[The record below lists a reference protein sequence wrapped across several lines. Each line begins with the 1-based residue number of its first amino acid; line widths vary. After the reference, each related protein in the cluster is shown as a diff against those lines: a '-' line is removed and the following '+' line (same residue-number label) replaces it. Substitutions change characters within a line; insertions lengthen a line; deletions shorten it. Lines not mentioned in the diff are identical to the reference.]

1 MRHLIHVFPAFASGG
16 PEVRTAGIIN
26 RTAAEFRHTVL
37 SLNQDV
43 SGRCKLEGGPNVCCQ
58 GVEDRSILG
67 LSRLLRSLA
76 PDLVL
81 TYGWGGTDAIAAAR
95 LGGISRVVH
104 TEDGFLDDEVL
115 RQKPARQFARRVL
128 FKGARCLVVPS
139 KTLED
144 VAHRAWKVADKRI
157 RYIPNGIDTDRFR
170 PVELAQRHEI
180 RNRLKL
186 PVDVLIVGT
195 VGGLR
200 PEKNQLRLVR
210 AFVELAAKSAEVH
223 LLIVGDGPLRGP
235 MQRLLDERGL
245 SERATFVGSVSEPEQ
260 YYQAMDVF
268 ALPSDT
274 EQMSLALLEAMATGL
289 PVAGTDVG
297 DTKAVVDPLNRSY
310 IVSPNGDATFANV
323 IHELLEDRGLRDS
336 LWRANRN
343 RCLAHFS
350 VDQMMENYLALYR
363 EHSA

>member
-1 MRHLIHVFPAFASGG
+1 MRHLVHVFPAFASGG

-37 SLNQDV
+37 SLNQDLR
-43 SGRCKLEGGPNVCCQ
+43 GQCKLEVASHVRCLP
-58 GVEDRSILG
+58 VEDRSILG
-67 LSRLLRSLA
+67 LSRLLRSLS

-104 TEDGFLDDEVL
+104 TEDGFLDDEVI
-115 RQKPARQFARRVL
+115 RQKPARQFARRMI
-128 FKGARCLVVPS
+128 FKGARCVVVPS

-144 VAHRAWKVADKRI
+144 IAINAWKVPASRI
-157 RYIPNGIDTDRFR
+157 RYVPNGIDTERFR
-170 PVELAQRHEI
+170 PIDVEQRREI
-180 RNRLKL
+180 RIRLGL
-186 PVDVLIVGT
+186 PADGLVVGT

-210 AFVELAAKSAEVH
+210 AFVELTEKSNEVH

-235 MQRLLDERGL
+235 MQQLLEQHEL
-245 SERATFVGSVSEPEQ
+245 SDRATFVGSVNEPKQ

-274 EQMSLALLEAMATGL
+274 EQMSLALLEAMASGL

-297 DTKAVVDPLNRSY
+297 DTKVVVDPLNRGY
-310 IVSPNGDATFANV
+310 IVSANGDASFASV
-323 IHELLEDRGLRDS
+323 IQHLFGDRELRAS
-336 LWRANRN
+336 LATANRN

-350 VDQMMENYLALYR
+350 VDQMMESYRALYR
-363 EHSA
+363 EHSI